1 MRVGELAGTRGR
13 LVALPGGKH
22 QHMKCSK
29 STAPKRHAV
38 DPEVTAAAKAC
49 FGAAVGAAEWLATPA
64 HGLAGKIPLKVA
76 QTARG
81 RQRVITLLH
90 RIDHNILP

>member
-1 MRVGELAGTRGR
+1 M
-13 LVALPGGKH
+13 KH
-22 QHMKCSK
+22 SK
-29 STAPKRHAV
+29 NEAPKRRLA
-38 DPEVTAAAKAC
+38 DPEVAAVAKAC
-49 FGAAVGAAEWLATPA
+49 FGTAKAASAWLATPA

-90 RIDHNILP
+90 RIDHNILS